1 MHKSYRGSEWF
12 AFGSAV
18 KRRFLISLN
27 IIFMQTKE
35 QKEIIIKELTE
46 KLKNSKA
53 VVFSDYKGL
62 NVKDMTILR
71 KDLREEGVDLQV
83 LKKTLMNRAL
93 KDAGIEMDAK
103 KLEGQVAIAVSSR
116 DEVAAAKIIAK
127 LAKVNENLK
136 IVGGILGTKELSV
149 DEVNA
154 LAKLPS
160 KEELLSKLV
169 GTLNAPV
176 SGFVNVLAGNMRGF
190 VTALQAIADK
200 K

>member
-1 MHKSYRGSEWF
+1 
-12 AFGSAV
+12 
-18 KRRFLISLN
+18 
-27 IIFMQTKE
+27 MQTKE
-35 QKEIIIKELTE
+35 QKEVIIKDLTE

-62 NVKDMTILR
+62 NVKDMTQLR
-71 KDLREEGVDLQV
+71 RDLREAGVDLKV
-83 LKKTLMNRAL
+83 LKKTLMNVAL
-93 KDAGIEMDAK
+93 KNAGIEMDAK
-103 KLEGQVAIAVSSR
+103 KLEGQVAIAVSSE

-127 LAKVNENLK
+127 LAKANENLK

-149 DEVNA
+149 AEVDA

-169 GTLNAPV
+169 GSLNAPA
-176 SGFVNVLAGNMRGF
+176 SGFVNVLAGNVRGL
-190 VTALQAIADK
+190 VTVLQAISEK

>member
-1 MHKSYRGSEWF
+1 
-12 AFGSAV
+12 
-18 KRRFLISLN
+18 
-27 IIFMQTKE
+27 MQTKQ
-35 QKEIIIKELTE
+35 QKEIIVKELAE
-46 KLKNSKA
+46 KLKSSKA

-62 NVKDMTILR
+62 KVKDMTVLR
-71 KDLREEGVDLQV
+71 RELRAEGVDLSV
-83 LKKTLMNRAL
+83 AKKTLINIAL
-93 KDAGIEMDAK
+93 KDAGIEMDVRE
-103 KLEGQVAIAVSSR
+103 LEGQIAIAVSEK

-136 IVGGILGTKELSV
+136 IVGGILGTKELTA

-176 SGFVNVLAGNMRGF
+176 SGFVNVLAGNMRGL
-190 VTALQAIADK
+190 VTALKAISDK

>member
-1 MHKSYRGSEWF
+1 MLFE
-12 AFGSAV
+12 SAV
-18 KRRFLISLN
+18 DADFLISN
-27 IIFMQTKE
+27 RFTNMGQTKQ
-35 QKEIIIKELTE
+35 QKEVIVKDLAE

-62 NVKDMTILR
+62 KVKDMTILR
-71 KDLREEGVDLQV
+71 RELRAEGVDLSV
-83 LKKTLMNRAL
+83 VKKTLINIAL
-93 KDAGIEMDAK
+93 KDAGIEMDISA
-103 KLEGQVAIAVSSR
+103 LEGQIAIAVSEK

-127 LAKVNENLK
+127 LAKVNQNLK
-136 IVGGILGTKELSV
+136 IVGGILGVKELTA

-160 KEELLSKLV
+160 KEELLAKLV

-176 SGFVNVLAGNMRGF
+176 SGFVNVLAGNLRGLM
-190 VTALQAIADK
+190 TALQAIADK

>member
-1 MHKSYRGSEWF
+1 
-12 AFGSAV
+12 
-18 KRRFLISLN
+18 
-27 IIFMQTKE
+27 MQTKA
-35 QKEIIIKELTE
+35 QKEVIIKNLTE
-46 KLKNSKA
+46 KLKDSKA

-71 KDLREEGVDLQV
+71 RDLRAEGVDLQV
-83 LKKTLMNRAL
+83 LKKTLINIAL
-93 KDAGIEMDAK
+93 KDAGIEMNAK
-103 KLEGQVAIAVSSR
+103 KLEGQVAIAISSK

-149 DEVNA
+149 EEVNA

-190 VTALQAIADK
+190 VTVLQAIADK

>member
-1 MHKSYRGSEWF
+1 
-12 AFGSAV
+12 
-18 KRRFLISLN
+18 
-27 IIFMQTKE
+27 MQTKQ
-35 QKEIIIKELTE
+35 QKEVIIRELAE

-62 NVKDMTILR
+62 KVKDMTVLR
-71 KDLREEGVDLQV
+71 RDLRAEGVDLKV
-83 LKKTLMNRAL
+83 LKKTLINIAL

-103 KLEGQVAIAVSSR
+103 ALDGQVAIAISSQ
-116 DEVAAAKIIAK
+116 DEVVAAKIIAK
-127 LAKVNENLK
+127 LAKVNETLK

-149 DEVNA
+149 AEVDA

-160 KEELLSKLV
+160 KEELLAKLV
-169 GTLNAPV
+169 WTLNAPA

>member
-1 MHKSYRGSEWF
+1 MG
-12 AFGSAV
+12 
-18 KRRFLISLN
+18 
-27 IIFMQTKE
+27 QTKQ
-35 QKEIIIKELTE
+35 QKEVIVKDLAE

-62 NVKDMTILR
+62 KVKDMTILR
-71 KDLREEGVDLQV
+71 RELRAEGVDLSV
-83 LKKTLMNRAL
+83 VKKTLINIAL
-93 KDAGIEMDAK
+93 KDAGIEMDISA
-103 KLEGQVAIAVSSR
+103 LEGQIAIAVSEK

-127 LAKVNENLK
+127 LAKVNQNLK
-136 IVGGILGTKELSV
+136 IVGGILGVKELTA

-160 KEELLSKLV
+160 KEELLAKLV

-176 SGFVNVLAGNMRGF
+176 SGFVNVLAGNLRGLM
-190 VTALQAIADK
+190 TALQAIADK

>member
-1 MHKSYRGSEWF
+1 
-12 AFGSAV
+12 
-18 KRRFLISLN
+18 
-27 IIFMQTKE
+27 MQTKQ
-35 QKEIIIKELTE
+35 QKEVIIKELAE

-62 NVKDMTILR
+62 KVKDMTVLR
-71 KDLREEGVDLQV
+71 RDLRAEGVDLKV
-83 LKKTLMNRAL
+83 LKKTLINIAL

-103 KLEGQVAIAVSSR
+103 ALEGQVAVAISSR

-136 IVGGILGTKELSV
+136 IVGGILGTKELSIAEV
-149 DEVNA
+149 DA

-160 KEELLSKLV
+160 KEELLAKLV
-169 GTLNAPV
+169 WTLNAPV

>member
-1 MHKSYRGSEWF
+1 
-12 AFGSAV
+12 
-18 KRRFLISLN
+18 
-27 IIFMQTKE
+27 MQTKQ
-35 QKEIIIKELTE
+35 QKEVIIKELAE

-62 NVKDMTILR
+62 KVKDMTVLR
-71 KDLREEGVDLQV
+71 RDLRAEGVDLKV
-83 LKKTLMNRAL
+83 LKKTLINIAL

-103 KLEGQVAIAVSSR
+103 ALEGQVAIAISSK

-136 IVGGILGTKELSV
+136 IVGGILGTKELSIAEV
-149 DEVNA
+149 DA

-160 KEELLSKLV
+160 KEELLAKLV
-169 GTLNAPV
+169 WTLNAPV

>member
-1 MHKSYRGSEWF
+1 
-12 AFGSAV
+12 
-18 KRRFLISLN
+18 
-27 IIFMQTKE
+27 MQTKE
-35 QKEIIIKELTE
+35 QKEVIIAELAE

-71 KDLREEGVDLQV
+71 RDLQAEGVDLQV

-103 KLEGQVAIAVSSR
+103 KLEGQVAIAVSSK

-149 DEVNA
+149 EEVNA

-169 GTLNAPV
+169 GTLNAPA
-176 SGFVNVLAGNMRGF
+176 SGLVRVLAGNMRGF

>member
-1 MHKSYRGSEWF
+1 MG
-12 AFGSAV
+12 
-18 KRRFLISLN
+18 
-27 IIFMQTKE
+27 QTKQ
-35 QKEIIIKELTE
+35 QKDVIVKELAE
-46 KLKNSKA
+46 KLKGSKA

-62 NVKDMTILR
+62 KVKDMTLLR
-71 KDLREEGVDLQV
+71 KELRAEGVSLNV
-83 LKKTLMNRAL
+83 VKKTLMDLAL
-93 KDAGIEMDAK
+93 KDAGIEVDVKA
-103 KLEGQVAIAVSSR
+103 LEGQIAIAVSEK

-127 LAKVNENLK
+127 LAKANENLK
-136 IVGGILGTKELSV
+136 IVGGVLGTKELTV
-149 DEVNA
+149 EEVNA

-169 GTLNAPV
+169 GTLNAPI

>member
-1 MHKSYRGSEWF
+1 
-12 AFGSAV
+12 
-18 KRRFLISLN
+18 
-27 IIFMQTKE
+27 MQTKA
-35 QKEIIIKELTE
+35 QKEVIIKDLAE

-62 NVKDMTILR
+62 NVKDMTQLR
-71 KDLREEGVDLQV
+71 RDLRAEGVDLQV

-93 KDAGIEMDAK
+93 KEAGIEMDAK
-103 KLEGQVAIAVSSR
+103 VLEGQVAIAISSR

-136 IVGGILGTKELSV
+136 IVGGILGTKELSTA
-149 DEVNA
+149 EVNA

>member
-1 MHKSYRGSEWF
+1 
-12 AFGSAV
+12 
-18 KRRFLISLN
+18 
-27 IIFMQTKE
+27 MQTKV
-35 QKEIIIKELTE
+35 QKEVIVKDLAE

-62 NVKDMTILR
+62 NVADMTQLR
-71 KDLREEGVDLQV
+71 RDLRAEGVDLQV
-83 LKKTLMNRAL
+83 LKKTLMNIAL

-103 KLEGQVAIAVSSR
+103 ALEGQVAIAISNK

-127 LAKVNENLK
+127 LAKANNNLK

-149 DEVNA
+149 NEVNA

-160 KEELLSKLV
+160 KEELLAKLV

-176 SGFVNVLAGNMRGF
+176 SGFVNALAGNVRGL
-190 VTALQAIADK
+190 VTVLQAISEK

>member
-1 MHKSYRGSEWF
+1 
-12 AFGSAV
+12 
-18 KRRFLISLN
+18 
-27 IIFMQTKE
+27 MQTKQ
-35 QKEIIIKELTE
+35 QKEIIVKQLAE

-62 NVKDMTILR
+62 NVKDMTVLR
-71 KDLREEGVDLQV
+71 KDLKAEGVDLQV
-83 LKKTLMNRAL
+83 LKKTLINIAL

-103 KLEGQVAIAVSSR
+103 KLEGQVAIAVSSK

-136 IVGGILGTKELSV
+136 IVGGILGTKELSAS
-149 DEVNA
+149 EVNA

-176 SGFVNVLAGNMRGF
+176 SGFVNALAGNIRGLAT
-190 VTALQAIADK
+190 VLQAIADK